1 MPDELFN
8 RWSIVPVFGQTL
20 LDKVYVRL
28 FAAKIKYWLI
38 FENLLIHD
46 CLLLAGERKLT
57 L

>member
-1 MPDELFN
+1 MPDKLFN

-20 LDKVYVRL
+20 LDEVYVRL